1 MAAVVRSDRR
11 IARIRFFLRIVSPGT
26 RRGRDRRM
34 LRRQGRKSGRVDLYL
49 ESARNDHITVALAGR
64 GQRLY
69 RLWGM
74 SVGIRAPMHDKVG
87 ASAVTRYG

>member
-1 MAAVVRSDRR
+1 MAAGARSDRR
-11 IARIRFFLRIVSPGT
+11 IARIRFFLRVFAPGT
-26 RRGRDRRM
+26 RRGRDRDK

-64 GQRLY
+64 GRRLHCL
-69 RLWGM
+69 RGLSM
-74 SVGIRAPMHDKVG
+74 GIRAPMHERAD